1 MAGSD
6 HEDGPAG
13 HKLKKQGTFSM
24 AASRLSLFNNPLKTH
39 DEEDDEHLI
48 GSDGEHHHQHHHS
61 SSSVESANLKPVDD
75 DEESPLQF
83 AKREAASTSELFYD
97 LWFVANLTVFATV
110 HPITTLGTL
119 VSFVGFFLLLWNT
132 WFITT
137 VFDARF
143 GQDGILP
150 RICRA
155 CHLAV
160 MVGFA
165 VVGVAFD
172 SKSLIRPI
180 IKGTSLFLALSRLV
194 LALQYSLILFHARH
208 HRRSRKPL
216 IVAVILHILPFIA
229 YLIAGIVSNQKEDQQ
244 LLYVWYGIGLM
255 ELLSIIVHATVS
267 KTLSFE
273 GTHFNERL
281 NLLTLII
288 IGEGVI
294 ILLKNVTKIVEYTY
308 LKGISTSW
316 SPALIGILICSAAIL
331 YITFQLYFDWMHH
344 HNHIAPIRQA
354 FWTIIH
360 LPFHASLVLLAEG
373 GGQWGIWWRATE
385 SYNEAGNKLLK
396 VVKDILEDT
405 PVKSAD
411 VADGLHDA
419 AFDIMKKYGADVEEG
434 SKDIQG
440 MEEVFKNISS
450 LSDSLW
456 VKGDESEDY
465 QTWIDGVLSITTS
478 VFNSISKAF
487 GLVIQKKEKQTAT
500 SVNWQDAEM
509 AAIQQTQERQELVFT
524 YLFVSAGIV
533 LIFLMIMHLLSKQ
546 KGWSIFNMFR
556 VGLVLLMGIGL
567 GLVPVLHTNPTHL
580 TTFLL
585 TPWQLPAVTIVY
597 FIVLI
602 LTHLPHPPR
611 IYIKRSEIQDIEMS
625 QKPGMEPSRAPNQA
639 PNHQAQGMAPTTA
652 YDPNASYAAGGYSD
666 HPGPQAA
673 PYDPTATS
681 QAATAGYPGYY
692 PGQHDDT
699 TYYGGSAVQMPPM
712 PPPVPASGPVPK
724 RGMTLRR
731 GLTIMQQAAKSIHIE
746 RAPYSPINDDQ
757 YDPNRRIGGL
767 YHQG

>member
-13 HKLKKQGTFSM
+13 HKLKKTGTFSM

-48 GSDGEHHHQHHHS
+48 GSGGDHQHHH

-83 AKREAASTSELFYD
+83 SKREAASTSELFYD

-110 HPITTLGTL
+110 HPITTLGSL

-143 GQDGILP
+143 GQDGIIP
-150 RICRA
+150 RLCRA

-180 IKGTSLFLALSRLV
+180 IKATSLFLALSRLV

-216 IVAVILHILPFIA
+216 IVAVLLHILPFIG
-229 YLIAGIVSNQKEDQQ
+229 YLIAGIVSNKKEDQQ

-255 ELLSIIVHATVS
+255 ELLSIIVHATLS

-354 FWTIIH
+354 FWTLIH
-360 LPFHASLVLLAEG
+360 LPFHAALVLLAEG

-396 VVKDILEDT
+396 VVESILEES

-411 VADGLHDA
+411 VAEALHDE

-434 SKDIQG
+434 SKDTKG

-456 VKGDESEDY
+456 VEGKESDDY
-465 QTWIDGVLSITTS
+465 QTWIDSVLSITTS

-487 GLVIQKKEKQTAT
+487 GLVITKKEKQTAT

-524 YLFVSAGIV
+524 YLFVSAGVV
-533 LIFLMIMHLLSKQ
+533 LIFLMTMHLLSKQ

-556 VGLVLLMGIGL
+556 VIVVFLMGIGL
-567 GLVPVLHTNPTHL
+567 GLVPVLHTNVKHL
-580 TTFLL
+580 STFLL

-602 LTHLPHPPR
+602 ITHLPHPPR

-625 QKPGMEPSRAPNQA
+625 QKPGMEPSRAPN
-639 PNHQAQGMAPTTA
+639 HQAQGMAPTAA

-666 HPGPQAA
+666 NIGPQAA

-681 QAATAGYPGYY
+681 QAPTAGYPGYY

-699 TYYGGSAVQMPPM
+699 TYYGGSAVQMPAG
-712 PPPVPASGPVPK
+712 PPPIPASGPAPK

-731 GLTIMQQAAKSIHIE
+731 GLTIMQNAARSIHVE
-746 RAPYSPINDDQ
+746 RAPYSPINDDG
-757 YDPNRRIGGL
+757 YNNADRRIAGL
-767 YHQG
+767 YHHG